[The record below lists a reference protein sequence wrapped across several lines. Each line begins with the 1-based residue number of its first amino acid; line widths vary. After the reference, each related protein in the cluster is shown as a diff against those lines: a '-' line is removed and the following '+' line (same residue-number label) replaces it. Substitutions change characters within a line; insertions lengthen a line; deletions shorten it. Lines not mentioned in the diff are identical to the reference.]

1 VVCGDWALLRPG
13 ALAPTEGFPALDR
26 HVIVTEPSE
35 VIQVT
40 PRPPVILG
48 KTAERTAALLR
59 LADEHL
65 DAAYRL
71 ARAILREPSDAQDA
85 THDALVQASRKWS
98 SLRDPSRF
106 EPWFDRILINICRD
120 RLRHASR
127 WQFRDISGEIVIAA
141 GDPFGQADDRDV
153 LGNAIATLS
162 PDHRVVVA
170 LRYYRDLQVDEIATR
185 LGIPAGTVQ
194 SRLHYALERLHRVI
208 DAADAKGTM
217 R

>member
-1 VVCGDWALLRPG
+1 MTARG
-13 ALAPTEGFPALDR
+13 
-26 HVIVTEPSE
+26 
-35 VIQVT
+35 
-40 PRPPVILG
+40 PVSVG
-48 KTAERTAALLR
+48 PTAERTAALLR

-85 THDALVQASRKWS
+85 THDALLQASRKWS
-98 SLRDPSRF
+98 TLRDPSRF

-127 WQFRDISGEIVIAA
+127 WQARDISDEIVSAA

-170 LRYYRDLQVDEIATR
+170 LRYYRDLPVDEIATR
-185 LGIPAGTVQ
+185 LAIPAGTVQ
-194 SRLHYALERLHRVI
+194 SRLHYALEHLHRVI
-208 DAADAKGTM
+208 DVADAKGTL

>member
-1 VVCGDWALLRPG
+1 M
-13 ALAPTEGFPALDR
+13 
-26 HVIVTEPSE
+26 TEPSE
-35 VIQVT
+35 VIEVT
-40 PRPPVILG
+40 ASRPANVG
-48 KTAERTAALLR
+48 KTAERTAALVR

-85 THDALVQASRKWS
+85 THDALLQASRKWS

-127 WQFRDISGEIVIAA
+127 WQARDISDEIAIAA
-141 GDPFGQADDRDV
+141 GDPFGQADDREV

-170 LRYYRDLQVDEIATR
+170 LRYYRDLQVDEIASR

-194 SRLHYALERLHRVI
+194 SRLHYALEQLHRVI
-208 DAADAKGTM
+208 DVADAKGTM

>member
-1 VVCGDWALLRPG
+1 
-13 ALAPTEGFPALDR
+13 
-26 HVIVTEPSE
+26 VTESSE
-35 VIQVT
+35 VIEVASS
-40 PRPPVILG
+40 RPPKVDQ
-48 KTAERTAALLR
+48 TAERAAAIVR

-71 ARAILREPSDAQDA
+71 ARAILHEPSDAQDA
-85 THDALVQASRKWS
+85 THDALLQASRKWS

-106 EPWFDRILINICRD
+106 EQWFDRILINICRD

-127 WQFRDISGEIVIAA
+127 WQAQDISNEMASAG

-153 LGNAIATLS
+153 LGIAIATLS

-170 LRYYRDLQVDEIATR
+170 LRYYRDLQVEDIATR

-194 SRLHYALERLHRVI
+194 SRLHYALKQLHRVI
-208 DAADAKGTM
+208 DAADAKGTT
-217 R
+217 

>member
-1 VVCGDWALLRPG
+1 M
-13 ALAPTEGFPALDR
+13 TES
-26 HVIVTEPSE
+26 SE
-35 VIQVT
+35 VIEAASE
-40 PRPPVILG
+40 PVKVD
-48 KTAERTAALLR
+48 KTADRTAALLR

-85 THDALVQASRKWS
+85 THDALLQASRKWS
-98 SLRDPSRF
+98 TLRDPSRF
-106 EPWFDRILINICRD
+106 EPWFDRILVNICRD

-127 WQFRDISGEIVIAA
+127 WEAKDISDEIAIAA

-153 LGNAIATLS
+153 LRNAITTLS

-170 LRYYRDLQVDEIATR
+170 LRYYRDLQVADIASQ
-185 LGIPAGTVQ
+185 LGIRAGTVQ
-194 SRLHYALERLHRVI
+194 SRLHYALKQLHRVI

>member
-1 VVCGDWALLRPG
+1 VIEVATSEPVKVDKTTDRSTAL
-13 ALAPTEGFPALDR
+13 
-26 HVIVTEPSE
+26 V
-35 VIQVT
+35 
-40 PRPPVILG
+40 
-48 KTAERTAALLR
+48 R

-85 THDALVQASRKWS
+85 THDALLQASRKWS

-106 EPWFDRILINICRD
+106 EHWFDRILINICRD
-120 RLRHASR
+120 RLQHASR
-127 WQFRDISGEIVIAA
+127 WHGRDVSNEVAIAA
-141 GDPFGQADDRDV
+141 GDPYGQADDRDV
-153 LGNAIATLS
+153 LGIAIATLS

-170 LRYYRDLQVDEIATR
+170 LRYYRDLPIDEIAKR

-194 SRLHYALERLHRVI
+194 SRLHYALKQLHRVV
-208 DAADAKGTM
+208 DAADAKGSM